1 MPKTLNGIDHLLIL
15 SFLFIL
21 LFLSCIVM
29 ARAGSRS
36 CIASVFMLIA
46 KIKYFKKKGTNMKE
60 INQYKEKTIEIVQL
74 IIYILIIV
82 SSIYILSSLL
92 SASIIINAP
101 QNIKQLS
108 VFQSMTFA
116 FMYMLIAFV
125 KRASGVQCQI
135 PIWINIIICIA
146 ITVTILLLY
155 NHVSWIF
162 TPTINFFV
170 LVIQNIE

>member
-1 MPKTLNGIDHLLIL
+1 
-15 SFLFIL
+15 
-21 LFLSCIVM
+21 
-29 ARAGSRS
+29 
-36 CIASVFMLIA
+36 
-46 KIKYFKKKGTNMKE
+46 MKE